1 MDEQWSADLL
11 DMSKMKTEN
20 DGISFI
26 LVIID
31 VFSKFSW
38 LQPIINKKADTVK
51 KDFSKVLDTG
61 RIPQRVWVDAG
72 TEFQNK
78 LLYKY
83 FKEEDV
89 HMFIARSESKSVFA
103 ERLIKTLK
111 VKLFKYMYYN
121 QTYRYINVLA
131 DICESYNNSYHSSIK
146 MAPSEV
152 NESNK
157 LEIYLRDYMPN
168 VNKINRQT
176 QKSSLEK
183 GTLVRLS
190 RPKETF
196 SRGYKEKFS
205 EEIFVV
211 DFVINSHPKR
221 YAIVDGLGGNVEG
234 TFYGKELLKVHPDEN
249 REYKLN
255 EILKYRKNKK
265 EALVSWYGYSEKFNS
280 WIPSYQIK
288 SYKK

>member
-1 MDEQWSADLL
+1 M
-11 DMSKMKTEN
+11 
-20 DGISFI
+20 FI
-26 LVIID
+26 KLIITCFVQHFHQHVNYIY

-38 LQPIINKKADTVK
+38 LQPIINKKAGSVK
-51 KDFSKVLDTG
+51 KAFSKVLNTG
-61 RIPQRVWVDAG
+61 RILQRVWVDAG

-78 LLYKY
+78 LLKKY

-131 DICESYNNSYHSSIK
+131 DIGESYNNSYHSSIK

-152 NESNK
+152 NESNE
-157 LEIYLRDYMPN
+157 LEIYLRDYLPY
-168 VNKINRQT
+168 VNKVNST
-176 QKSSLEK
+176 TKKSSLEK

-221 YAIVDGLGGNVEG
+221 YAIVDGLGEKVEG
-234 TFYGKELLKVHPDEN
+234 TFYGKELLIVHPDEN